1 MKFKFETKFFQKPSR
16 VVLLGTSGI
25 ISKNLQL
32 KLKKNKVKFI
42 KFGRKNLNLK
52 SKFSIK
58 ILKKKIKE
66 NDFVIFISAEA
77 PVKNI
82 KMLNNNLKICNNVAK
97 ALSKISFKKIMYVS
111 SDAVYSD
118 IRGKINETSK
128 TVPNSLHGK
137 MHIRREKILLKKFKN
152 ICILRP
158 TLIYGLKDTHKGYG
172 PNQFLQ
178 LAINKKNIK
187 IFGNGEERRDHVYI
201 KDVIKI
207 MIKCIFM
214 NASGI
219 LNIASGKVT
228 SFKNIAAI
236 SNQITN
242 NKKRILKIEGKGPMP
257 HNGYRPFLI
266 KKIKINFKDIK
277 ITSIKDGIKN
287 YYLEIIR

>member
-1 MKFKFETKFFQKPSR
+1 MKFKFKNKSLEKPSR
-16 VVLLGTSGI
+16 IVLLGTSGI
-25 ISKNLQL
+25 ISKNLQEN
-32 KLKKNKVKFI
+32 LKKNKIKFV

-52 SKFSIK
+52 SKLSVQ

-66 NDFVIFISAEA
+66 NDFIIFISAEA

-82 KMLNNNLKICNNVAK
+82 KMLNNNLKICSNVTK

-118 IRGKINETSK
+118 IKGKINETSK
-128 TVPNSLHGK
+128 TLPDSLHGK
-137 MHIRREKILLKKFKN
+137 MHIKREKILQKQFKN
-152 ICILRP
+152 ICIFRP
-158 TLIYGLKDTHKGYG
+158 TLIYGAKDTHKGYG

-178 LAINKKNIK
+178 LAKNKKNIK

-207 MIKCIFM
+207 MIKCILM

-228 SFKNIAAI
+228 SFKNIAEI
-236 SNQITN
+236 TNQITK
-242 NKKRILKIEGKGPMP
+242 NKKKILRVERKGPMP

-266 KKIKINFKDIK
+266 KKIKNNFKEIK

-287 YYLEIIR
+287 YYLEIAR

>member
-1 MKFKFETKFFQKPSR
+1 MKFKFKNKSLEKPSR
-16 VVLLGTSGI
+16 IVLLGTSGI
-25 ISKNLQL
+25 ISKNLQEN
-32 KLKKNKVKFI
+32 LKKNKIKFV

-52 SKFSIK
+52 SKLSVK

-66 NDFVIFISAEA
+66 NDFIIFISAEA

-82 KMLNNNLKICNNVAK
+82 KMLNNNLKICSNVTK

-118 IRGKINETSK
+118 INGKINETSK
-128 TVPNSLHGK
+128 ALPDSLHGK
-137 MHIRREKILLKKFKN
+137 MHIKREKILQKQFKN
-152 ICILRP
+152 ICIFRP
-158 TLIYGLKDTHKGYG
+158 TLIYGAKDTHKGYG

-178 LAINKKNIK
+178 LAKNKKNIK

-207 MIKCIFM
+207 MIKCILM

-228 SFKNIAAI
+228 SFKNIAEI
-236 SNQITN
+236 TNQITK
-242 NKKRILKIEGKGPMP
+242 NKKKILRVERKGPMP

-266 KKIKINFKDIK
+266 KKIKNNFKEIK

-287 YYLEIIR
+287 YYLEITR

>member
-1 MKFKFETKFFQKPSR
+1 MKFKFKNKSLEKPSR
-16 VVLLGTSGI
+16 IVLLGTSGI
-25 ISKNLQL
+25 ISKNLQEN
-32 KLKKNKVKFI
+32 LKKNKIKFV

-52 SKFSIK
+52 SKLSVQ

-66 NDFVIFISAEA
+66 NDFIIFISAEA

-82 KMLNNNLKICNNVAK
+82 KMLNNNLKICSNVTK

-118 IRGKINETSK
+118 IKGKINETSK
-128 TVPNSLHGK
+128 TLPDSLHGK
-137 MHIRREKILLKKFKN
+137 MHIKREKILQKQFKN

-158 TLIYGLKDTHKGYG
+158 TLIYGAEDTHKGYG

-178 LAINKKNIK
+178 LAKNKKNIK

-207 MIKCIFM
+207 MIKCILM

-228 SFKNIAAI
+228 SFKNIAEI
-236 SNQITN
+236 TNQITK
-242 NKKRILKIEGKGPMP
+242 NKKKILRVERKGPMP

-266 KKIKINFKDIK
+266 KKIKNNFKEIK

-287 YYLEIIR
+287 YYLEIAR